1 MANKIRRILAGCLAL
16 VILCFTACMSGDTV
30 DDEKTSEGSSLILG
44 RTTYPMFS
52 NKVTYERGGVE
63 TESEMYFSYQA
74 YTTFRH
80 TYTDMEGH
88 DSEVSAVRL
97 ADMGVFEKST
107 TFSPDNTVTV
117 VEALRYLFALSQIEI
132 DGKSEAELMSL
143 AKKTK
148 LIVGGVQFDAGAV
161 MTREQLAYLVDRA
174 VVDVDNS
181 AQYAMMI
188 TDYEA
193 IAEPYR
199 ASVLQTI
206 ATGILECSGE
216 FSPKQPVTRAML
228 ADALYRTVQTGA
240 RVIPLYDLGDAYTDD
255 GEEFLVKNVFV
266 ENPMGVS
273 LGFYSNYN
281 RQEEAF
287 TAFGKRPVDRVS
299 FYKWAKIETSKGVYE
314 EVSFGNDWSAHK
326 MGSTIISCV
335 DISANLNWNPQFSE
349 SNIPSFYPQDITDP
363 VTRTAAKQFLYTF
376 VQDLL
381 QSVGCD
387 VILAID
393 YELDWQQR
401 LSGVTQDYRD
411 RAVIF
416 ADWYEEACAVAREA
430 AKNIG
435 AGDRLKL
442 MVIYNNIT
450 EHHKLGVGLND
461 WMIRLAKASDY
472 IGIDSYQFSNNR
484 TLPNITLQNLRY
496 LINNYSLG
504 KPVIMVENGLS
515 TPLDE
520 TSVDPATGLPWNEV
534 VSNYYRNLF
543 REFRFACEKGD
554 FLNANLTGALFWSLC
569 DTNDSKLY
577 GVLYDDGTKKLA
589 GQEIERGFQ
598 LMEKQ
603 KQFNPSVLQETVDA
617 RYGTTV
623 MVNSGT
629 TYDCLNYVV
638 RNYEKTSDKTQLRI
652 KLSNAGTVFI
662 EVNEQYRYVSNSMG
676 ESHTFDL
683 SESIADGFNVIKIY
697 FGANETPFEQEVQ
710 AIYFR

>member
-1 MANKIRRILAGCLAL
+1 MANRMRRILAGCLVLAM
-16 VILCFTACMSGDTV
+16 LCCTACTSGGSAGDGETA
-30 DDEKTSEGSSLILG
+30 EGSALILG
-44 RTTYPMFS
+44 RAEYPMFS
-52 NKVTYERGGVE
+52 NKITYERGGVE
-63 TESEMYFSYQA
+63 TESEIYFSYQA
-74 YTTFRH
+74 FTTFRH

-88 DSEVSAVRL
+88 DSEVAAVRL
-97 ADMGVFEKST
+97 ADMGVFDKSA
-107 TFSPDNTVTV
+107 TFSPDATVTV
-117 VEALRYLFALSQIEI
+117 AEALQYLFALSQIET
-132 DGKSEAELMSL
+132 DGKKDAGLMAL

-148 LIVGGVQFDAGAV
+148 LIAAGAKLEAAAV
-161 MTREQLAYLVDRA
+161 LTKEQLAYLIDRA

-181 AQYAMMI
+181 AQYAMML

-193 IAEPYR
+193 IAKAYR
-199 ASVLQTI
+199 PAVLQAI
-206 ATGILECSGE
+206 ATGILECDGK
-216 FSPKQPVTRAML
+216 FDPQQPVTRGML
-228 ADALYRTVQTGA
+228 ADALYRTVHTGA
-240 RVIPLYDLGDAYTDD
+240 RVIPLYDLGEAYTED
-255 GEEFLVKNVFV
+255 GQEFLVKNVLT
-266 ENPMGVS
+266 ENPMGLS

-281 RQEEAF
+281 KQQQAF
-287 TAFGKRPVDRVS
+287 EAFGKRPVDRVS
-299 FYKWAKIETSKGVYE
+299 FFKWAKIERAKGVYDK
-314 EVSFGNDWSAHK
+314 VSFGNDWSAHK
-326 MGSTIISCV
+326 MGSTVITCV
-335 DISANLNWNPQFSE
+335 DISANKDWNPQFSE

-363 VTRTAAKQFLYTF
+363 TTRTAAKQFLYTF

-381 QSVGCD
+381 QSVGSD
-387 VILAID
+387 VILSID

-416 ADWYEEACAVAREA
+416 ADWYEEACTVAREA

-484 TLPNITLQNLRY
+484 TLPNTTLQNLRY

-515 TPLDE
+515 TPTDE

-554 FLNANLTGALFWSLC
+554 FLDANLTGALFWSLC
-569 DTNDSKLY
+569 DTNEDKLY
-577 GVLYDDGTKKLA
+577 GVLYNDGTKKLA
-589 GQEIERGFQ
+589 GQEIERGFR

-603 KQFNPSVLQETVDA
+603 KQFHPSVLKETVDA

-623 MVNSGT
+623 TVSSGM
-629 TYDCLNYVV
+629 TYDCLTYVV
-638 RNYEKTSDKTQLRI
+638 RDYEKTADKTQLRV
-652 KLSNAGTVFI
+652 KLGNAGTVFL
-662 EVNEQYRYVSNSMG
+662 EVNGTHRYASNSMG
-676 ESHTFDL
+676 EIHAFDL
-683 SESIADGFNVIKIY
+683 SDGVKDGFNVIKIY
-697 FGANETPFEQEVQ
+697 FGANETPFEQDVE
-710 AIYFR
+710 ALYFR